1 MTSRNK
7 SFYRHSG
14 STKKRQPHYKII
26 RKAAEEAPS
35 RTAPSHPGAFQER
48 LAFYLSEQE
57 EQFASVLA
65 GSGFSFDL
73 VLGGERIG
81 FRRKSDRYTDDTMEN
96 VETVFLAFPQNG
108 DKKRLLQGCLITL
121 HGKNLSPHDLE
132 SLGMMFHVTSDVERL
147 GDHAENVADYTV
159 QIGGAKLP
167 TLFSEPAI
175 EELHT
180 IADKT
185 MLVVEMAIEAY
196 DQEKFDMLPAISDAE
211 EEVDQLQETLIAHH
225 IERLKNDQCDPQG
238 GVIFTDLVTD
248 LERCADHAINIAY
261 AINGEK
267 STVAVKKYIITRGE
281 END

>member
-26 RKAAEEAPS
+26 RKAAEGDPS
-35 RTAPSHPGAFQER
+35 RTAPAHPGAFQER

-57 EQFASVLA
+57 EEFASVLA

-121 HGKNLSPHDLE
+121 NGKTDGQEDNRIRFRDAAVTGY
-132 SLGMMFHVTSDVERL
+132 SLPSKGDVYHAQAAVRASRQLTPDGYNTYLAHVLYVHTPEKETYLMDEFDFDAHPLFML
-147 GDHAENVADYTV
+147 GLLGNEY
-159 QIGGAKLP
+159 
-167 TLFSEPAI
+167 
-175 EELHT
+175 
-180 IADKT
+180 
-185 MLVVEMAIEAY
+185 
-196 DQEKFDMLPAISDAE
+196 
-211 EEVDQLQETLIAHH
+211 QLT
-225 IERLKNDQCDPQG
+225 
-238 GVIFTDLVTD
+238 
-248 LERCADHAINIAY
+248 
-261 AINGEK
+261 
-267 STVAVKKYIITRGE
+267 AVRVG
-281 END
+281 D

>member
-26 RKAAEEAPS
+26 RKAAEEDPS

-108 DKKRLLQGCLITL
+108 DKKRLLQPS
-121 HGKNLSPHDLE
+121 N
-132 SLGMMFHVTSDVERL
+132 
-147 GDHAENVADYTV
+147 
-159 QIGGAKLP
+159 Q
-167 TLFSEPAI
+167 
-175 EELHT
+175 
-180 IADKT
+180 
-185 MLVVEMAIEAY
+185 
-196 DQEKFDMLPAISDAE
+196 
-211 EEVDQLQETLIAHH
+211 
-225 IERLKNDQCDPQG
+225 
-238 GVIFTDLVTD
+238 
-248 LERCADHAINIAY
+248 
-261 AINGEK
+261 
-267 STVAVKKYIITRGE
+267 
-281 END
+281 

>member
-96 VETVFLAFPQNG
+96 VETVFLAFLY
-108 DKKRLLQGCLITL
+108 R
-121 HGKNLSPHDLE
+121 
-132 SLGMMFHVTSDVERL
+132 
-147 GDHAENVADYTV
+147 
-159 QIGGAKLP
+159 
-167 TLFSEPAI
+167 
-175 EELHT
+175 
-180 IADKT
+180 
-185 MLVVEMAIEAY
+185 
-196 DQEKFDMLPAISDAE
+196 
-211 EEVDQLQETLIAHH
+211 
-225 IERLKNDQCDPQG
+225 
-238 GVIFTDLVTD
+238 
-248 LERCADHAINIAY
+248 
-261 AINGEK
+261 
-267 STVAVKKYIITRGE
+267 
-281 END
+281 

>member
-1 MTSRNK
+1 MMTSRNK

-26 RKAAEEAPS
+26 RKAAEEDPS

-108 DKKRLLQGCLITL
+108 DKKTGSAFGTRLSQDTAFLPKG
-121 HGKNLSPHDLE
+121 
-132 SLGMMFHVTSDVERL
+132 TSTMPRPRS
-147 GDHAENVADYTV
+147 G
-159 QIGGAKLP
+159 LP
-167 TLFSEPAI
+167 DS
-175 EELHT
+175 
-180 IADKT
+180 
-185 MLVVEMAIEAY
+185 
-196 DQEKFDMLPAISDAE
+196 
-211 EEVDQLQETLIAHH
+211 
-225 IERLKNDQCDPQG
+225 
-238 GVIFTDLVTD
+238 
-248 LERCADHAINIAY
+248 
-261 AINGEK
+261 
-267 STVAVKKYIITRGE
+267 
-281 END
+281 

>member
-26 RKAAEEAPS
+26 RKAAEEDPS

-81 FRRKSDRYTDDTMEN
+81 FRRKSDRYTE
-96 VETVFLAFPQNG
+96 NG

-121 HGKNLSPHDLE
+121 HGKTDGQEDNRIRFRDAAVTGY
-132 SLGMMFHVTSDVERL
+132 SLPSKGDVYHAQAAVRASRQLTPDGYNTYLAHVLYV
-147 GDHAENVADYTV
+147 
-159 QIGGAKLP
+159 
-167 TLFSEPAI
+167 
-175 EELHT
+175 HT
-180 IADKT
+180 PEKETYLMD
-185 MLVVEMAIEAY
+185 
-196 DQEKFDMLPAISDAE
+196 KFDFDAHPLFMLGLLGNE
-211 EEVDQLQETLIAHH
+211 YQLT
-225 IERLKNDQCDPQG
+225 
-238 GVIFTDLVTD
+238 
-248 LERCADHAINIAY
+248 
-261 AINGEK
+261 
-267 STVAVKKYIITRGE
+267 AVRVG
-281 END
+281 D